1 MKILKSFL
9 ILSIAILGFSFV
21 NVEARSFSDD
31 VNISQQ
37 KQIEK
42 KVFKE
47 IMRMPYYGLFDNIKF
62 KVDGS
67 TVTLMGKVYNGINR
81 KSAAKRI
88 AKIDGVEKVVNNI
101 ELLPP
106 SRFDNTIRRR
116 IVRSFA
122 NGGSLYRYI
131 IGVNPSMRII
141 VDRGHITLE
150 GYVSNEGDYRLA
162 NILAKGIPGAFSVTN
177 NLEITKE
184 KRF

>member
-9 ILSIAILGFSFV
+9 ILSIAILGFSFI
-21 NVEARSFSDD
+21 NVEARSFSNDGD
-31 VNISQQ
+31 ISQ

-47 IMRMPYYGLFDNIKF
+47 IIKMPYYGLFDNIKF
-62 KVDGS
+62 QVDGS
-67 TVTLMGKVYNGINR
+67 TVILSGNVYNGINR
-81 KSAAKRI
+81 KSAERRI
-88 AKIDGVEKVVNNI
+88 AKIDGVENVVNNI
-101 ELLPP
+101 KLLPP
-106 SRFDNTIRRR
+106 SRFDNVIRRR
-116 IVRSFA
+116 VVRSFS

-141 VDRGHITLE
+141 VKRGHITLE
-150 GYVSNEGDYRLA
+150 GFVSNEGDYRLA
-162 NILAKGIPGAFSVTN
+162 NILAQGIPGVFSVTN